1 MVLVQDLV
9 SDVEHWSAIALTAR
23 VPVIGVHL
31 PSGLIPCSNDD
42 DEDGGGDCGGGGG
55 GNENENENDDDDARF
70 AAVVVGATRAA
81 LNLHDR
87 VENAEDAAVT
97 TTTKKIIFAAL
108 PGTSA
113 ARVAFH
119 AAMHFELCGIADACA
134 VVALDGGAFYLTLV
148 PIRPRRRGERR
159 SLRTFPPGAS
169 LRPGSLAFNPDT
181 PRRLST
187 PPDAFQLHPDVRL
200 YGTTPRRAKSRRW
213 ICAAPCRATST
224 ARRCASPGSSSSTSR

>member
-1 MVLVQDLV
+1 MMVLVQDLV

-119 AAMHFELCGIADACA
+119 AAMHCELCGIADACA
-134 VVALDGGAFYLTLV
+134 VVALD
-148 PIRPRRRGERR
+148 
-159 SLRTFPPGAS
+159 
-169 LRPGSLAFNPDT
+169 
-181 PRRLST
+181 
-187 PPDAFQLHPDVRL
+187 
-200 YGTTPRRAKSRRW
+200 
-213 ICAAPCRATST
+213 
-224 ARRCASPGSSSSTSR
+224 

>member
-42 DEDGGGDCGGGGG
+42 DGDGGGDCGGGGG

-87 VENAEDAAVT
+87 VENA
-97 TTTKKIIFAAL
+97 
-108 PGTSA
+108 
-113 ARVAFH
+113 
-119 AAMHFELCGIADACA
+119 
-134 VVALDGGAFYLTLV
+134 
-148 PIRPRRRGERR
+148 
-159 SLRTFPPGAS
+159 
-169 LRPGSLAFNPDT
+169 
-181 PRRLST
+181 
-187 PPDAFQLHPDVRL
+187 
-200 YGTTPRRAKSRRW
+200 
-213 ICAAPCRATST
+213 
-224 ARRCASPGSSSSTSR
+224 